1 MQGYPRCMVGELLY
15 AFRIMRL
22 PLLDAGGQA
31 IGKIND
37 IIIVAGRGSDA
48 PKVLGFVATSQRRR
62 IFVSATR
69 VETLDNSGVRLKSW
83 DINLTPFRTRTGEQL
98 LGKDVLDKRVGDEL
112 ISDVALIHKVGK
124 SSTWQVSKVRLSKRG
139 ILNTRSGTRVVDW
152 QEIAQVFAPKTPIDA
167 EAARLR
173 DMHASDVATIIRAL
187 PAEQRRQLADAMDD
201 ERLADVLE
209 ELPEDEQLRL
219 IEGLDIARLTS
230 VFDEMEYDDLAD
242 LLGQMGIDQRTKVL
256 DAMDDEDAETMRQLL
271 SYSSG
276 TAGALM
282 TPDIIVLGPD
292 ATVAEALALVRDPE
306 RLVSIAA
313 QVFVAHAPH
322 YPPTGTYIGV
332 VNFQRLLRER
342 PSMTL
347 RHCVENDP
355 TIDPTLPEREVAERL
370 ASYNML
376 AVGVCDTN
384 GRLLGAVTVDD
395 VLDNALPADWRR
407 KIVARSPESNQIPP
421 MLSINS
427 EHDLNGAHD
436 ETP

>member
-1 MQGYPRCMVGELLY
+1 MSGELLY

-37 IIIVAGRGSDA
+37 IIVVPGRGTEA

-62 IFVSATR
+62 IFISATR
-69 VETLDNSGVRLKSW
+69 ISTLDNAGAQLKSW

-98 LGKDVLDKRVGDEL
+98 LGKDILDKKHGDE
-112 ISDVALIHKVGK
+112 IVSDVALVHHTGK
-124 SSTWQVSKVRLSKRG
+124 TSSWQISKVRLSKRG
-139 ILNTRSGTRVVDW
+139 LLSGRAGHRLVDW
-152 QEIAQVFAPKTPIDA
+152 QEVSELFAPSTAIAA

-173 DMHASDVATIIRAL
+173 DMHPSDVATVIRAL
-187 PAEQRRQLADAMDD
+187 PPEQRRQLADAMDD

-219 IEGLDIARLTS
+219 IENLDMERLTS

-271 SYSSG
+271 SYPAG
-276 TAGALM
+276 TAGSLM

-292 ATVAEALALVRDPE
+292 ATVAEALAHIRDPE

-322 YPPTGTYIGV
+322 YPPTGTYLGV
-332 VNFQRLLRER
+332 VHFQRLLRER
-342 PSMTL
+342 PSL
-347 RHCVENDP
+347 SLKQCLDNEP
-355 TIDPTLPEREVAERL
+355 TIDPMLTDRDVAKRL

-376 AVGVCDTN
+376 AVGVCDSN

-395 VLDNALPADWRR
+395 VLDNALP
-407 KIVARSPESNQIPP
+407 
-421 MLSINS
+421 
-427 EHDLNGAHD
+427 
-436 ETP
+436 

>member
-1 MQGYPRCMVGELLY
+1 MFEGYPRIMSGELLY

-37 IIIVAGRGSDA
+37 IIVVPGRGTEA

-62 IFVSATR
+62 IFISATR
-69 VETLDNSGVRLKSW
+69 INTLDNAGAQLKSW

-98 LGKDVLDKRVGDEL
+98 LGKDILDKKHGDE
-112 ISDVALIHKVGK
+112 IVSDVALVHHTGK
-124 SSTWQVSKVRLSKRG
+124 TSSWQISKVRLSKRG
-139 ILNTRSGTRVVDW
+139 LLSGRAGHRLVDW
-152 QEIAQVFAPKTPIDA
+152 QEVSELFAPSTAIAA

-173 DMHASDVATIIRAL
+173 DMHPSDVATIIRAL
-187 PAEQRRQLADAMDD
+187 PTEQRRQLADAMDD

-219 IEGLDIARLTS
+219 IENLDMERLTS

-256 DAMDDEDAETMRQLL
+256 DAMDDQDAETMRQLL
-271 SYSSG
+271 SYPTG
-276 TAGALM
+276 TAGSLM

-292 ATVAEALALVRDPE
+292 ATVAEALPHIRDPE

-322 YPPTGTYIGV
+322 YPPTGTYLGV
-332 VNFQRLLRER
+332 VHFQRLLRER
-342 PSMTL
+342 PSL
-347 RHCVENDP
+347 SLKQCLDNEP
-355 TIDPTLPEREVAERL
+355 TIDPMLADRDVAKRL

-376 AVGVCDTN
+376 AVGVCDSN

-407 KIVARSPESNQIPP
+407 K
-421 MLSINS
+421 
-427 EHDLNGAHD
+427 
-436 ETP
+436 

>member
-1 MQGYPRCMVGELLY
+1 MSGELLY

-37 IIIVAGRGSDA
+37 IIVVPGRGTEA

-62 IFVSATR
+62 IFISATR
-69 VETLDNSGVRLKSW
+69 ISTLDNAGAQLKSW

-98 LGKDVLDKRVGDEL
+98 LGKDILDKKHGDE
-112 ISDVALIHKVGK
+112 IVSDVALVHHTGK
-124 SSTWQVSKVRLSKRG
+124 TSTWQISKVRLSKRG
-139 ILNTRSGTRVVDW
+139 LLSGRAGHRLVDW
-152 QEIAQVFAPKTPIDA
+152 QEVSDLFAPSTAIAA

-173 DMHASDVATIIRAL
+173 DMHPSDVATIIRAL
-187 PAEQRRQLADAMDD
+187 PTEQRRQLADAMDD

-219 IEGLDIARLTS
+219 IENLDMERLTS

-271 SYSSG
+271 SYPAG
-276 TAGALM
+276 TAGSLM
-282 TPDIIVLGPD
+282 TPDIIVLSPD
-292 ATVAEALALVRDPE
+292 ATVAEALAHIRDPE

-322 YPPTGTYIGV
+322 YPPTGTYVGV
-332 VNFQRLLRER
+332 VHFQRLLRER
-342 PSMTL
+342 PSL
-347 RHCVENDP
+347 SLKQCLDNEP
-355 TIDPTLPEREVAERL
+355 TIDPMLTDRDVAKRL

-376 AVGVCDTN
+376 AVGVCDSN

-395 VLDNALPADWRR
+395 VLDNALPTDWRG
-407 KIVARSPESNQIPP
+407 K
-421 MLSINS
+421 
-427 EHDLNGAHD
+427 
-436 ETP
+436 

>member
-1 MQGYPRCMVGELLY
+1 MSGELLY

-37 IIIVAGRGSDA
+37 IIVVPGRGTEA

-62 IFVSATR
+62 IFISATR
-69 VETLDNSGVRLKSW
+69 INTLDNAGAQLKSW

-98 LGKDVLDKRVGDEL
+98 LGKDILDKKHGDE
-112 ISDVALIHKVGK
+112 IVSDVALVHHTGK
-124 SSTWQVSKVRLSKRG
+124 TSSWQISKVRLSKRG
-139 ILNTRSGTRVVDW
+139 LLSGRAGHRLVDW
-152 QEIAQVFAPKTPIDA
+152 QEVSELFAPSTAIAA

-173 DMHASDVATIIRAL
+173 DMHPSDVATIIRAL
-187 PAEQRRQLADAMDD
+187 PTEQRRQLADAMDD

-219 IEGLDIARLTS
+219 IENLDMERLTS

-256 DAMDDEDAETMRQLL
+256 DAMDDQDAETMRQLL
-271 SYSSG
+271 SYPTG
-276 TAGALM
+276 TAGSLM

-292 ATVAEALALVRDPE
+292 ATVAEALAHIRDPE

-322 YPPTGTYIGV
+322 YPPTGTYLGV
-332 VNFQRLLRER
+332 VHFQRLLRER
-342 PSMTL
+342 PSL
-347 RHCVENDP
+347 SLKQCLDNEP
-355 TIDPTLPEREVAERL
+355 TIDPMLADLDVAKRL

-376 AVGVCDTN
+376 AVGVCDSN

-407 KIVARSPESNQIPP
+407 K
-421 MLSINS
+421 
-427 EHDLNGAHD
+427 
-436 ETP
+436 

>member
-1 MQGYPRCMVGELLY
+1 MSGELLY

-37 IIIVAGRGSDA
+37 IIVVPGRGTEA

-62 IFVSATR
+62 IFISATR
-69 VETLDNSGVRLKSW
+69 ISTLDNAGAQLKSW

-98 LGKDVLDKRVGDEL
+98 LGKDILDKKHGDE
-112 ISDVALIHKVGK
+112 IVSDVALVHHTGK
-124 SSTWQVSKVRLSKRG
+124 TSSWQISKVRLSKRG
-139 ILNTRSGTRVVDW
+139 LLSGRAGHRLVDW
-152 QEIAQVFAPKTPIDA
+152 QEVSELFAPSTAIAA

-173 DMHASDVATIIRAL
+173 DMHPSDVATIIRAL
-187 PAEQRRQLADAMDD
+187 PTEQRRQLADAMDD

-219 IEGLDIARLTS
+219 IENLDMERLTS

-271 SYSSG
+271 SYPAG
-276 TAGALM
+276 TAGSLM

-292 ATVAEALALVRDPE
+292 ATVADALAHIRAPE

-322 YPPTGTYIGV
+322 YPPTGTYLGV
-332 VNFQRLLRER
+332 VHFQRLLRER
-342 PSMTL
+342 PSL
-347 RHCVENDP
+347 SLKQCLDNEP
-355 TIDPTLPEREVAERL
+355 TIDPMLTDRDVAKRL

-376 AVGVCDTN
+376 AVGVCDSN

-407 KIVARSPESNQIPP
+407 K
-421 MLSINS
+421 
-427 EHDLNGAHD
+427 
-436 ETP
+436 

>member
-1 MQGYPRCMVGELLY
+1 MSGELLY

-37 IIIVAGRGSDA
+37 IIVVPGRGTEA

-62 IFVSATR
+62 IFISATR
-69 VETLDNSGVRLKSW
+69 ISTLDNAGAQLKSW

-98 LGKDVLDKRVGDEL
+98 LGKDILDKKHGDE
-112 ISDVALIHKVGK
+112 IVSDVALVHHTGK
-124 SSTWQVSKVRLSKRG
+124 TSSWQISKVRLSKRG
-139 ILNTRSGTRVVDW
+139 LLSGRAGHRLVDW
-152 QEIAQVFAPKTPIDA
+152 QEVSELFAPSTAIAA

-173 DMHASDVATIIRAL
+173 DMHPSDVATIIRAL
-187 PAEQRRQLADAMDD
+187 PTEQRRQLADAMDD

-219 IEGLDIARLTS
+219 IENLDMERLTS

-271 SYSSG
+271 SYPAG
-276 TAGALM
+276 TAGSLM

-292 ATVAEALALVRDPE
+292 ATVAEALAHIRDPE

-322 YPPTGTYIGV
+322 YPPTGTYLGV
-332 VNFQRLLRER
+332 VHFQRLLRER
-342 PSMTL
+342 PSL
-347 RHCVENDP
+347 SLKQCLDNEP
-355 TIDPTLPEREVAERL
+355 TIDPMLTDRDVAKRL

-376 AVGVCDTN
+376 AVGVCDSN

-395 VLDNALPADWRR
+395 VLDNALPSDWRR
-407 KIVARSPESNQIPP
+407 K
-421 MLSINS
+421 
-427 EHDLNGAHD
+427 
-436 ETP
+436 

>member
-1 MQGYPRCMVGELLY
+1 MFEGYPRIMSGELLY

-37 IIIVAGRGSDA
+37 IIVVPGRGTEA

-62 IFVSATR
+62 IFISATR
-69 VETLDNSGVRLKSW
+69 INTLDNAGAQLKSW

-98 LGKDVLDKRVGDEL
+98 LGKDILDKKHGDE
-112 ISDVALIHKVGK
+112 IVSDVALVHHTGK
-124 SSTWQVSKVRLSKRG
+124 TSSWQISKVRLSKRG
-139 ILNTRSGTRVVDW
+139 LLSGRAGHRLVDW
-152 QEIAQVFAPKTPIDA
+152 QEVSELFAPSTAIAA

-173 DMHASDVATIIRAL
+173 DMHPSDVATIIRAL
-187 PAEQRRQLADAMDD
+187 PTEQRRQLADAMDD

-209 ELPEDEQLRL
+209 ELSEDEQLRL
-219 IEGLDIARLTS
+219 IENLDMERLTS

-256 DAMDDEDAETMRQLL
+256 DAMDDQDAETMRQLL
-271 SYSSG
+271 SYPTG
-276 TAGALM
+276 TAGSLM

-292 ATVAEALALVRDPE
+292 ATVAEALAHIRDPE

-322 YPPTGTYIGV
+322 YPPTGTYLGV
-332 VNFQRLLRER
+332 VHFQRLLRER
-342 PSMTL
+342 PSL
-347 RHCVENDP
+347 SLKQCLDNEP
-355 TIDPTLPEREVAERL
+355 TIDPMLADRDVAKRL

-376 AVGVCDTN
+376 AVGVCDSN

-407 KIVARSPESNQIPP
+407 K
-421 MLSINS
+421 
-427 EHDLNGAHD
+427 
-436 ETP
+436 

>member
-1 MQGYPRCMVGELLY
+1 MSGELLY

-37 IIIVAGRGSDA
+37 IIVVPGRGTEA

-62 IFVSATR
+62 IFISATR
-69 VETLDNSGVRLKSW
+69 INTLDNAGAQLKSW

-98 LGKDVLDKRVGDEL
+98 LGKDILDKKHGDE
-112 ISDVALIHKVGK
+112 IVSDVALVHHTGK
-124 SSTWQVSKVRLSKRG
+124 TSSWQISKVRLSKRG
-139 ILNTRSGTRVVDW
+139 LLSGRAGHRLVDW
-152 QEIAQVFAPKTPIDA
+152 QEVSELFAPSTAIAA

-173 DMHASDVATIIRAL
+173 DMHPSDVATIIRAL
-187 PAEQRRQLADAMDD
+187 PTEQRRQLADAMDD

-219 IEGLDIARLTS
+219 IENLDMERLTS

-271 SYSSG
+271 SYPAG
-276 TAGALM
+276 TAGSLM

-292 ATVAEALALVRDPE
+292 ATVAEALAHIRDPE

-322 YPPTGTYIGV
+322 YPPTGTYLGV
-332 VNFQRLLRER
+332 VHFQRLLRER
-342 PSMTL
+342 PSL
-347 RHCVENDP
+347 SLKQCLDNEP
-355 TIDPTLPEREVAERL
+355 TIDPMLTDRDVAKRL

-376 AVGVCDTN
+376 AVGVCDSN

-407 KIVARSPESNQIPP
+407 K
-421 MLSINS
+421 
-427 EHDLNGAHD
+427 
-436 ETP
+436 

>member
-1 MQGYPRCMVGELLY
+1 MSGELLY

-37 IIIVAGRGSDA
+37 IIVVPGRGTEA

-62 IFVSATR
+62 IFISATR
-69 VETLDNSGVRLKSW
+69 INTLDNAGAQLKSW

-98 LGKDVLDKRVGDEL
+98 LGKDILDKKHGDE
-112 ISDVALIHKVGK
+112 IVSDIALVHHTGK
-124 SSTWQVSKVRLSKRG
+124 TSSWQISKVRLSKRG
-139 ILNTRSGTRVVDW
+139 LLSGRAGHRLVDW
-152 QEIAQVFAPKTPIDA
+152 QEVSELFAPSTAIAA

-173 DMHASDVATIIRAL
+173 DMHPSDVATIIRAL
-187 PAEQRRQLADAMDD
+187 PTEQRRQLADAMDD

-219 IEGLDIARLTS
+219 IENLDMERLTS

-256 DAMDDEDAETMRQLL
+256 DAMDHEDAETMRQLL
-271 SYSSG
+271 SYPAG
-276 TAGALM
+276 TAGSLM

-292 ATVAEALALVRDPE
+292 ATVAEALAHIRDPE

-322 YPPTGTYIGV
+322 YPPTGSYLGV
-332 VNFQRLLRER
+332 VHFQRLLRER
-342 PSMTL
+342 PSL
-347 RHCVENDP
+347 SLKQCLDNEP
-355 TIDPTLPEREVAERL
+355 TIDPMLTDRDVAKRL

-376 AVGVCDTN
+376 AVGVCDSN

-407 KIVARSPESNQIPP
+407 K
-421 MLSINS
+421 
-427 EHDLNGAHD
+427 
-436 ETP
+436 

>member
-1 MQGYPRCMVGELLY
+1 MSGELLY

-37 IIIVAGRGSDA
+37 IIVVPGRGTEA

-62 IFVSATR
+62 IFISATR
-69 VETLDNSGVRLKSW
+69 ISTLDNAGAQLKSW

-98 LGKDVLDKRVGDEL
+98 LGKDILDKKRGDE
-112 ISDVALIHKVGK
+112 IVSDVALVHHTGK
-124 SSTWQVSKVRLSKRG
+124 TSTWQISKVRLSKRG
-139 ILNTRSGTRVVDW
+139 LLSGRAGHRLVDW
-152 QEIAQVFAPKTPIDA
+152 QEVSDLFAPSTAIAA

-173 DMHASDVATIIRAL
+173 DMHPSDVATIIHAL
-187 PAEQRRQLADAMDD
+187 PTEQRRQLADAMDD

-219 IEGLDIARLTS
+219 IENLDMERLTS

-271 SYSSG
+271 SYPAG
-276 TAGALM
+276 TAGSLM

-292 ATVAEALALVRDPE
+292 ATVAEALAHIRDPE

-322 YPPTGTYIGV
+322 YPPTGTYLGV
-332 VNFQRLLRER
+332 VHFQRLLRER
-342 PSMTL
+342 PSL
-347 RHCVENDP
+347 SLKQCLDNEP
-355 TIDPTLPEREVAERL
+355 TIDPMLTDRDVAKRL

-376 AVGVCDTN
+376 AVGVCDSN

-407 KIVARSPESNQIPP
+407 K
-421 MLSINS
+421 
-427 EHDLNGAHD
+427 
-436 ETP
+436 

>member
-1 MQGYPRCMVGELLY
+1 MFEGYPRIMSGELLY

-22 PLLDAGGQA
+22 PLLDACGQA

-37 IIIVAGRGSDA
+37 IIVVPGRGTEA

-62 IFVSATR
+62 IFISATR
-69 VETLDNSGVRLKSW
+69 INTLDNAGAQLKSW

-98 LGKDVLDKRVGDEL
+98 LGKDILDKKHGDE
-112 ISDVALIHKVGK
+112 IVSDVALVHHTGK
-124 SSTWQVSKVRLSKRG
+124 TSSWQISKVRLSKRG
-139 ILNTRSGTRVVDW
+139 LLSGRAGHRLVDW
-152 QEIAQVFAPKTPIDA
+152 QEVSELFAPSTAIAA

-173 DMHASDVATIIRAL
+173 DMHPSDVATIIRAL
-187 PAEQRRQLADAMDD
+187 PTEQRRQLADAMDD

-219 IEGLDIARLTS
+219 IENLDMERLTS

-256 DAMDDEDAETMRQLL
+256 DAMDDQDAETMRQLL
-271 SYSSG
+271 SYPTG
-276 TAGALM
+276 TAGSLM

-292 ATVAEALALVRDPE
+292 ATVAEALAHIRDPE

-322 YPPTGTYIGV
+322 YPPTGTYLGV
-332 VNFQRLLRER
+332 VHFQRLLRER
-342 PSMTL
+342 PSL
-347 RHCVENDP
+347 SLKQCLDNEP
-355 TIDPTLPEREVAERL
+355 TIDPMLADRDVAKRL

-376 AVGVCDTN
+376 AVGVCDSN

-407 KIVARSPESNQIPP
+407 K
-421 MLSINS
+421 
-427 EHDLNGAHD
+427 
-436 ETP
+436 

>member
-1 MQGYPRCMVGELLY
+1 MSGELLY

-37 IIIVAGRGSDA
+37 IIIVPGRGTEA

-69 VETLDNSGVRLKSW
+69 ISTLDNAGAQLKSW

-98 LGKDVLDKRVGDEL
+98 LGKDILDKKHGDE
-112 ISDVALIHKVGK
+112 IVSDVALVHHTGK
-124 SSTWQVSKVRLSKRG
+124 TSSWQISKVRLSKRG
-139 ILNTRSGTRVVDW
+139 LLSGRAGHRLVDW
-152 QEIAQVFAPKTPIDA
+152 QEVSDLFAPSTAIAA

-173 DMHASDVATIIRAL
+173 DMHPSDVATIIRAL
-187 PAEQRRQLADAMDD
+187 PTEQRRQLADAMDD

-219 IEGLDIARLTS
+219 IENLDMERLTS

-271 SYSSG
+271 SYPAG
-276 TAGALM
+276 TAGSLM

-292 ATVAEALALVRDPE
+292 ATVAEALAHIRDPE

-322 YPPTGTYIGV
+322 YPPTGTYVGV
-332 VNFQRLLRER
+332 VHFQRLLRER
-342 PSMTL
+342 PSL
-347 RHCVENDP
+347 SLKQCLDSEP
-355 TIDPTLPEREVAERL
+355 TIDPMLTDRDVAKRL

-376 AVGVCDTN
+376 AVGVCDSN

-395 VLDNALPADWRR
+395 VLDNALPADWRG
-407 KIVARSPESNQIPP
+407 K
-421 MLSINS
+421 
-427 EHDLNGAHD
+427 
-436 ETP
+436 

>member
-1 MQGYPRCMVGELLY
+1 MSGELLY

-37 IIIVAGRGSDA
+37 IIVVPGRGTEA

-62 IFVSATR
+62 IFISATR
-69 VETLDNSGVRLKSW
+69 ISTLDNAGAQLKSW

-98 LGKDVLDKRVGDEL
+98 LGKDILDKKHGDE
-112 ISDVALIHKVGK
+112 IVSDVALVHHTGK
-124 SSTWQVSKVRLSKRG
+124 TSSWQISKVRLSKRG
-139 ILNTRSGTRVVDW
+139 LLSGRAGHRLVDW
-152 QEIAQVFAPKTPIDA
+152 QEVSELFAPSTAIAA

-173 DMHASDVATIIRAL
+173 DMHPSDVATIIRNL
-187 PAEQRRQLADAMDD
+187 PTEQRRQLADAMDD

-219 IEGLDIARLTS
+219 IENLDMERLTS

-271 SYSSG
+271 SYPAG
-276 TAGALM
+276 TAGSLM

-292 ATVAEALALVRDPE
+292 ATVAEALAHIRDPE

-322 YPPTGTYIGV
+322 YPPTGTYLGV
-332 VNFQRLLRER
+332 VHFQRLLRER
-342 PSMTL
+342 PSL
-347 RHCVENDP
+347 SLKQCLDNEP
-355 TIDPTLPEREVAERL
+355 TIDPMLTDRDVAKRL

-376 AVGVCDTN
+376 AVGVCDSN

-395 VLDNALPADWRR
+395 VLDNALPTDWRR
-407 KIVARSPESNQIPP
+407 K
-421 MLSINS
+421 
-427 EHDLNGAHD
+427 
-436 ETP
+436 

>member
-1 MQGYPRCMVGELLY
+1 MPRSQGYPRYMSGELLY

-37 IIIVAGRGSDA
+37 IIVVPSRSTEP
-48 PKVLGFVATSQRRR
+48 PKVLGFVATSQRRK
-62 IFVSATR
+62 IFISATR
-69 VETLDNSGVRLKSW
+69 ISTLDNSGAQLKSW
-83 DINLTPFRTRTGEQL
+83 DINLTPFRTRAGEQL
-98 LGKDVLDKRVGDEL
+98 LGKDILDKKHGDE
-112 ISDVALIHKVGK
+112 IVSDVALVHNTGK
-124 SSTWQVSKVRLSKRG
+124 TSSWQISKIRLSKRG
-139 ILNTRSGTRVVDW
+139 LLSTRSGHRLVDW
-152 QEIAQVFAPKTPIDA
+152 QEVSELFAPATAIAA

-187 PAEQRRQLADAMDD
+187 PTEQRRQLASAMDD
-201 ERLADVLE
+201 ERLADLLE

-219 IEGLDIARLTS
+219 IEGLDLERLNS

-242 LLGQMGIDQRTKVL
+242 LLGQMGIDQRAKVL
-256 DAMDDEDAETMRQLL
+256 AAMDEEDAETMRQLL
-271 SYSSG
+271 SYPTG
-276 TAGALM
+276 TAGSLM

-292 ATVAEALALVRDPE
+292 ATVADALAQIRDPE

-322 YPPTGTYIGV
+322 YPPTGTYMGV
-332 VNFQRLLRER
+332 VHFQRLLRER
-342 PSMTL
+342 PSML
-347 RHCVENDP
+347 LKQCLENEP
-355 TIDPTLPEREVAERL
+355 TIDPMLTDRDVAERL

-376 AVGVCDTN
+376 AVGVCDAS

-407 KIVARSPESNQIPP
+407 KVVPQHPGGHNSQSSARTIDGQ
-421 MLSINS
+421 
-427 EHDLNGAHD
+427 AK
-436 ETP
+436 

>member
-1 MQGYPRCMVGELLY
+1 MSGELLY

-37 IIIVAGRGSDA
+37 IIVVPGRGTEA

-62 IFVSATR
+62 IFISATR
-69 VETLDNSGVRLKSW
+69 ISTLDNAGAQLKSW

-98 LGKDVLDKRVGDEL
+98 LGKDILDKKHGDE
-112 ISDVALIHKVGK
+112 IVSDVALVHHTGK
-124 SSTWQVSKVRLSKRG
+124 TSSWQISKVRLSKRG
-139 ILNTRSGTRVVDW
+139 LLSGRAGHRLVDW
-152 QEIAQVFAPKTPIDA
+152 QEVSELFAPSTAIAA

-173 DMHASDVATIIRAL
+173 DMHPSDVATIIRAL
-187 PAEQRRQLADAMDD
+187 PTEQRRQLADAMDD

-219 IEGLDIARLTS
+219 IENLDMERLTS

-271 SYSSG
+271 SYPAG
-276 TAGALM
+276 TAGSLM

-292 ATVAEALALVRDPE
+292 ATVAEALAHIRDPE

-322 YPPTGTYIGV
+322 YPPTGTYLGV
-332 VNFQRLLRER
+332 VHFQRLLRER
-342 PSMTL
+342 PSL
-347 RHCVENDP
+347 SLKQCLDNEP
-355 TIDPTLPEREVAERL
+355 TIDPMLTDRDVAKRL

-376 AVGVCDTN
+376 AVAVCDSN

-407 KIVARSPESNQIPP
+407 K
-421 MLSINS
+421 
-427 EHDLNGAHD
+427 
-436 ETP
+436 

>member
-1 MQGYPRCMVGELLY
+1 M
-15 AFRIMRL
+15 
-22 PLLDAGGQA
+22 
-31 IGKIND
+31 
-37 IIIVAGRGSDA
+37 
-48 PKVLGFVATSQRRR
+48 
-62 IFVSATR
+62 
-69 VETLDNSGVRLKSW
+69 
-83 DINLTPFRTRTGEQL
+83 
-98 LGKDVLDKRVGDEL
+98 
-112 ISDVALIHKVGK
+112 
-124 SSTWQVSKVRLSKRG
+124 
-139 ILNTRSGTRVVDW
+139 
-152 QEIAQVFAPKTPIDA
+152 FAPKTAIDA

-187 PAEQRRQLADAMDD
+187 PPEQRRQLADAMDD

-219 IEGLDIARLTS
+219 IEGLDMERLNS

-242 LLGQMGIDQRTKVL
+242 LLGQMGADQRTKVL

-271 SYSSG
+271 SYPTGS
-276 TAGALM
+276 AGAMM

-292 ATVAEALALVRDPE
+292 STVADALALIRDPE

-313 QVFVAHAPH
+313 QVFIANAPH

-347 RHCVENDP
+347 RHCVENEP
-355 TIDPTLPEREVAERL
+355 TIDPLLAEREVAERL

-376 AVGVCDTN
+376 TVGVCDAN

-407 KIVARSPESNQIPP
+407 KILPRDQTNHQI
-421 MLSINS
+421 SENINDGLLH
-427 EHDLNGAHD
+427 ELNGGRN

>member
-1 MQGYPRCMVGELLY
+1 MSGELLY

-37 IIIVAGRGSDA
+37 IIVVPGRGTEA

-62 IFVSATR
+62 IFISATR
-69 VETLDNSGVRLKSW
+69 ISTLDNAGAQLKSW

-98 LGKDVLDKRVGDEL
+98 LGKDILDKKHGDE
-112 ISDVALIHKVGK
+112 IVSDVALVHQTGK
-124 SSTWQVSKVRLSKRG
+124 TSSWQISKVRLSKRG
-139 ILNTRSGTRVVDW
+139 LLSGRAGHRLVDW
-152 QEIAQVFAPKTPIDA
+152 QEVSELFAPSTAIAA

-173 DMHASDVATIIRAL
+173 DMHPSDVATVIRAL
-187 PAEQRRQLADAMDD
+187 PTEQRRQLADAMDD

-219 IEGLDIARLTS
+219 IENLDMERLTS

-271 SYSSG
+271 SYPAG
-276 TAGALM
+276 TAGSLM

-292 ATVAEALALVRDPE
+292 ATVAEALAHIRDPE

-322 YPPTGTYIGV
+322 YPPTGTYLGV
-332 VNFQRLLRER
+332 VHFQRLLRER
-342 PSMTL
+342 PSL
-347 RHCVENDP
+347 SLKQCLDNEP
-355 TIDPTLPEREVAERL
+355 TIDPMLTDRDVAKRL

-376 AVGVCDTN
+376 AVGVCDSN

-407 KIVARSPESNQIPP
+407 K
-421 MLSINS
+421 
-427 EHDLNGAHD
+427 
-436 ETP
+436 

>member
-1 MQGYPRCMVGELLY
+1 MSGELLY

-37 IIIVAGRGSDA
+37 IIVVPSRGTEA

-62 IFVSATR
+62 IFISATR
-69 VETLDNSGVRLKSW
+69 ISTLDNAGAQLKSW

-98 LGKDVLDKRVGDEL
+98 LGKDILDKKHGDE
-112 ISDVALIHKVGK
+112 IVSDVALVHHTGK
-124 SSTWQVSKVRLSKRG
+124 TSSWQISKVRLSKRG
-139 ILNTRSGTRVVDW
+139 LLSGRAGHRLVDW
-152 QEIAQVFAPKTPIDA
+152 QEVSELFAPSTAIAA

-173 DMHASDVATIIRAL
+173 DMHPSDVATIIRAL
-187 PAEQRRQLADAMDD
+187 PTEQRRQLADAMDD

-219 IEGLDIARLTS
+219 IENLDMERLTS

-271 SYSSG
+271 SYPAG
-276 TAGALM
+276 TAGSLM

-292 ATVAEALALVRDPE
+292 ATVAEALAHIRDPE

-322 YPPTGTYIGV
+322 YPPTGTYLGV
-332 VNFQRLLRER
+332 VHFQRLLRER
-342 PSMTL
+342 PSL
-347 RHCVENDP
+347 SLKQCLDNEP
-355 TIDPTLPEREVAERL
+355 TIDPMLTDRDVAKRL

-376 AVGVCDTN
+376 AVGVCDSN

-395 VLDNALPADWRR
+395 VLDNALPTDWRR
-407 KIVARSPESNQIPP
+407 K
-421 MLSINS
+421 
-427 EHDLNGAHD
+427 
-436 ETP
+436 

>member
-1 MQGYPRCMVGELLY
+1 MSGELLY

-37 IIIVAGRGSDA
+37 IIVVPGRGTEA

-62 IFVSATR
+62 IFISATR
-69 VETLDNSGVRLKSW
+69 ISTLDNAGAQLKSW

-98 LGKDVLDKRVGDEL
+98 LGKDILDNKHGDE
-112 ISDVALIHKVGK
+112 IVSDVALVHHTGK
-124 SSTWQVSKVRLSKRG
+124 TSSWQISKVRLSKRG
-139 ILNTRSGTRVVDW
+139 LLSGRAGHRLVDW
-152 QEIAQVFAPKTPIDA
+152 QEVSELFAPSTAIAA

-173 DMHASDVATIIRAL
+173 DMHPSDVATIIRAL
-187 PAEQRRQLADAMDD
+187 PTEQRRQLADAMDD

-219 IEGLDIARLTS
+219 IENLDMERLTS

-271 SYSSG
+271 SYPAG
-276 TAGALM
+276 TAGSLM

-292 ATVAEALALVRDPE
+292 ATVAEALAHIRDPE

-322 YPPTGTYIGV
+322 YPPTGTYLGV
-332 VNFQRLLRER
+332 VHFQRLLRER
-342 PSMTL
+342 PSL
-347 RHCVENDP
+347 SLKQCLDNEP
-355 TIDPTLPEREVAERL
+355 TIDPMLTDRDVAKRL

-376 AVGVCDTN
+376 AVGVCDSN

-407 KIVARSPESNQIPP
+407 K
-421 MLSINS
+421 
-427 EHDLNGAHD
+427 
-436 ETP
+436 

>member
-1 MQGYPRCMVGELLY
+1 MVGELLY

-37 IIIVAGRGSDA
+37 IIVVAGRGSEA

-69 VETLDNSGVRLKSW
+69 ISTLDNSGAQLKSW
-83 DINLTPFRTRTGEQL
+83 DINLTPFRTRAGEQL
-98 LGKDVLDKRVGDEL
+98 LGKDVLDKKHGDE
-112 ISDVALIHKVGK
+112 IVSDVALVHHTGK
-124 SSTWQVSKVRLSKRG
+124 TSSWQIAKVRLSKRS
-139 ILNTRSGTRVVDW
+139 LLSTRSGHRLVDW
-152 QEIAQVFAPKTPIDA
+152 QEVGELFAPSTAIAA

-187 PAEQRRQLADAMDD
+187 PPEQRRQLADAMDD

-219 IEGLDIARLTS
+219 IEGLDLERLNS

-242 LLGQMGIDQRTKVL
+242 LLGQMGIDQRAKVL
-256 DAMDDEDAETMRQLL
+256 AAMDEEDAETMRQLL
-271 SYSSG
+271 SYPTG
-276 TAGALM
+276 TAGSLM

-292 ATVAEALALVRDPE
+292 ATVADALAQIRDPE

-322 YPPTGTYIGV
+322 YPPTGTYMGV
-332 VNFQRLLRER
+332 VHFQRLLRER
-342 PSMTL
+342 PSML
-347 RHCVENDP
+347 LKQCLENEP
-355 TIDPTLPEREVAERL
+355 TIDPMLTDRDVAERL

-376 AVGVCDTN
+376 AVGVCDAS

-407 KIVARSPESNQIPP
+407 KVVPQHPSGHDSQSSARMIDGQ
-421 MLSINS
+421 
-427 EHDLNGAHD
+427 AK
-436 ETP
+436 

>member
-1 MQGYPRCMVGELLY
+1 MSGELLY

-37 IIIVAGRGSDA
+37 IIVVPGRGTEA

-62 IFVSATR
+62 IFISATR
-69 VETLDNSGVRLKSW
+69 ISTLDNAGAQLKSW

-98 LGKDVLDKRVGDEL
+98 LGKGILDKKHGDE
-112 ISDVALIHKVGK
+112 IVSDVALVHHTGK
-124 SSTWQVSKVRLSKRG
+124 TSSWQISKVRLSKRG
-139 ILNTRSGTRVVDW
+139 LLSGRAGHRLVDW
-152 QEIAQVFAPKTPIDA
+152 QEVSELFAPSTAIAA

-173 DMHASDVATIIRAL
+173 DMHPSDVATIIRAL
-187 PAEQRRQLADAMDD
+187 PTEQRRQLADAMDD

-219 IEGLDIARLTS
+219 IENLDMERLTS

-271 SYSSG
+271 SYPAG
-276 TAGALM
+276 TAGSLM

-292 ATVAEALALVRDPE
+292 ATVAEALAHIRDPE

-322 YPPTGTYIGV
+322 YPPTGTYLGV
-332 VNFQRLLRER
+332 VHFQRLLRER
-342 PSMTL
+342 PSL
-347 RHCVENDP
+347 SLKQCLDNEP
-355 TIDPTLPEREVAERL
+355 TIDPMLTDRDVAKRL

-376 AVGVCDTN
+376 AVGVCDSN

-395 VLDNALPADWRR
+395 VLDNALPTDWRR
-407 KIVARSPESNQIPP
+407 K
-421 MLSINS
+421 
-427 EHDLNGAHD
+427 
-436 ETP
+436 

>member
-1 MQGYPRCMVGELLY
+1 MSGELLY

-37 IIIVAGRGSDA
+37 IIIVPGRGTEA

-69 VETLDNSGVRLKSW
+69 ISTLDNAGAQLKSW

-98 LGKDVLDKRVGDEL
+98 LGKDILDKKHGDE
-112 ISDVALIHKVGK
+112 IVSDVALVHHTGK
-124 SSTWQVSKVRLSKRG
+124 TSSWQISKVRLSKRG
-139 ILNTRSGTRVVDW
+139 LLSGRAGHRLVDW
-152 QEIAQVFAPKTPIDA
+152 QEVSDLFAPSTAIAA

-173 DMHASDVATIIRAL
+173 DMHPSDVATIIRAL
-187 PAEQRRQLADAMDD
+187 PTEQRRQLADAMDD

-219 IEGLDIARLTS
+219 IENLDMERLTS

-271 SYSSG
+271 SYPAG
-276 TAGALM
+276 TAGSLM
-282 TPDIIVLGPD
+282 TPDIIVLSPD
-292 ATVAEALALVRDPE
+292 ATVAEALAHIRDPE

-322 YPPTGTYIGV
+322 YPPTGTYVGV
-332 VNFQRLLRER
+332 VHFQRLLRER
-342 PSMTL
+342 PSL
-347 RHCVENDP
+347 SLKQCLDSEP
-355 TIDPTLPEREVAERL
+355 TIDPMLTDRDVAKRL

-376 AVGVCDTN
+376 AVGVCDSN

-395 VLDNALPADWRR
+395 VLDNALPADWRG
-407 KIVARSPESNQIPP
+407 K
-421 MLSINS
+421 
-427 EHDLNGAHD
+427 
-436 ETP
+436 

>member
-1 MQGYPRCMVGELLY
+1 MSGELLY

-37 IIIVAGRGSDA
+37 IIVVPGRGTEA

-62 IFVSATR
+62 IFISATR
-69 VETLDNSGVRLKSW
+69 ISTLDNAGAQLKSW

-98 LGKDVLDKRVGDEL
+98 LGKDILDKKHGDE
-112 ISDVALIHKVGK
+112 IVSDVALVHHTGK
-124 SSTWQVSKVRLSKRG
+124 TSTWQISKVRLSKRG
-139 ILNTRSGTRVVDW
+139 LLSGRAGHRLVDW
-152 QEIAQVFAPKTPIDA
+152 QEVSDLFAPSTAIAA

-173 DMHASDVATIIRAL
+173 DMHPSDVATIIRAL
-187 PAEQRRQLADAMDD
+187 PTEQRRQLADAMDD

-219 IEGLDIARLTS
+219 IENLDMERLTS

-271 SYSSG
+271 SYPAG
-276 TAGALM
+276 TAGSLM
-282 TPDIIVLGPD
+282 TPDIIVLSPD
-292 ATVAEALALVRDPE
+292 ATVAEALAHIRDPE

-322 YPPTGTYIGV
+322 YPPTGTYVGV
-332 VNFQRLLRER
+332 VHFQRLLRER
-342 PSMTL
+342 PSLTL
-347 RHCVENDP
+347 KQCLDNEP
-355 TIDPTLPEREVAERL
+355 TIDPMLTDRDVAKRL

-376 AVGVCDTN
+376 AVGVCDSN

-395 VLDNALPADWRR
+395 VLDNALPTDWRG
-407 KIVARSPESNQIPP
+407 K
-421 MLSINS
+421 
-427 EHDLNGAHD
+427 
-436 ETP
+436 

>member
-1 MQGYPRCMVGELLY
+1 
-15 AFRIMRL
+15 
-22 PLLDAGGQA
+22 LDAGGQA

-37 IIIVAGRGSDA
+37 IIVVPGRGTEA

-62 IFVSATR
+62 IFISATR
-69 VETLDNSGVRLKSW
+69 ISTLDNAGAQLKSW

-98 LGKDVLDKRVGDEL
+98 LGKDILDKKRGDE
-112 ISDVALIHKVGK
+112 IVSDVALVHHTGK
-124 SSTWQVSKVRLSKRG
+124 TSSWQISKVRLSKRG
-139 ILNTRSGTRVVDW
+139 LLSGRAGHRLVDW
-152 QEIAQVFAPKTPIDA
+152 QEVNDLFAPSTAIAA

-173 DMHASDVATIIRAL
+173 DMHPSDVATIIHAL
-187 PAEQRRQLADAMDD
+187 PTEQRRQLADAMDD

-219 IEGLDIARLTS
+219 IENLDMERLTS

-271 SYSSG
+271 SYPAG
-276 TAGALM
+276 TAGSLM

-292 ATVAEALALVRDPE
+292 ATVAEALAHIRDPE

-322 YPPTGTYIGV
+322 YPPTGTYLGV
-332 VNFQRLLRER
+332 VHFQRLLRER
-342 PSMTL
+342 PSL
-347 RHCVENDP
+347 SLKQCLDNEP
-355 TIDPTLPEREVAERL
+355 TIDPMLTDRDVAKRL

-376 AVGVCDTN
+376 AVGVCDSN

-407 KIVARSPESNQIPP
+407 K
-421 MLSINS
+421 
-427 EHDLNGAHD
+427 
-436 ETP
+436 

>member
-1 MQGYPRCMVGELLY
+1 MSGELLY

-37 IIIVAGRGSDA
+37 IIVVPGRGTEA

-62 IFVSATR
+62 IFISATR
-69 VETLDNSGVRLKSW
+69 ISTLDNAGAQLKSW

-98 LGKDVLDKRVGDEL
+98 LGKDILDKKYGDE
-112 ISDVALIHKVGK
+112 IVSDVALVHHTGK
-124 SSTWQVSKVRLSKRG
+124 TSSWQISKVRLSKRG
-139 ILNTRSGTRVVDW
+139 LLSGRAGHRLVEW
-152 QEIAQVFAPKTPIDA
+152 QEVSDLFAPSTAIAA

-173 DMHASDVATIIRAL
+173 DMHPSDVATIIRAL
-187 PAEQRRQLADAMDD
+187 PTEQRRQLADAMDD

-219 IEGLDIARLTS
+219 IENLDMERLTS

-271 SYSSG
+271 SYPAG
-276 TAGALM
+276 TAGSLM

-292 ATVAEALALVRDPE
+292 ATVAEALAHIRDPE

-322 YPPTGTYIGV
+322 YPPTGTYVGV
-332 VNFQRLLRER
+332 VHFQRLLRER
-342 PSMTL
+342 PSL
-347 RHCVENDP
+347 SLKQCLDNEP
-355 TIDPTLPEREVAERL
+355 TIDPMLTDRDVAKRL

-376 AVGVCDTN
+376 AVGVCDSN

-395 VLDNALPADWRR
+395 VLDNALPTDWRG
-407 KIVARSPESNQIPP
+407 K
-421 MLSINS
+421 
-427 EHDLNGAHD
+427 
-436 ETP
+436 

>member
-1 MQGYPRCMVGELLY
+1 MSGELLY

-37 IIIVAGRGSDA
+37 IIVVPGRGTEA

-62 IFVSATR
+62 IFISATR
-69 VETLDNSGVRLKSW
+69 INTLDNAGAQLKSW

-98 LGKDVLDKRVGDEL
+98 LGKDILDKKHGDE
-112 ISDVALIHKVGK
+112 IVSDVALVHHTGK
-124 SSTWQVSKVRLSKRG
+124 TSSWQISKVRLSKRG
-139 ILNTRSGTRVVDW
+139 LLSGRAGHRLVDW
-152 QEIAQVFAPKTPIDA
+152 QEVSELFAPSTAIAA

-173 DMHASDVATIIRAL
+173 DMHPSDVATIIRAL
-187 PAEQRRQLADAMDD
+187 PTEQRRQLADAMDD
-201 ERLADVLE
+201 EPLADVLE

-219 IEGLDIARLTS
+219 IENLDMERLTS

-271 SYSSG
+271 SYPAG
-276 TAGALM
+276 TAGSLM

-292 ATVAEALALVRDPE
+292 ATVAEALAHIRDPE

-322 YPPTGTYIGV
+322 YPPTGTYLGV
-332 VNFQRLLRER
+332 VHFQRLLRER
-342 PSMTL
+342 PSL
-347 RHCVENDP
+347 SLKQCLDNEP
-355 TIDPTLPEREVAERL
+355 TIDPMLADRDVAKRL

-376 AVGVCDTN
+376 AVGVCDSN

-407 KIVARSPESNQIPP
+407 K
-421 MLSINS
+421 
-427 EHDLNGAHD
+427 
-436 ETP
+436 

>member
-1 MQGYPRCMVGELLY
+1 MSGELLY

-37 IIIVAGRGSDA
+37 IIVVPGRGTEA

-62 IFVSATR
+62 IFISTTR
-69 VETLDNSGVRLKSW
+69 ISTLDNAGAQLKSW

-98 LGKDVLDKRVGDEL
+98 LGKDILDKKHGDE
-112 ISDVALIHKVGK
+112 IVSDVALVHHTGK
-124 SSTWQVSKVRLSKRG
+124 TSSWQISKVRLSKRG
-139 ILNTRSGTRVVDW
+139 LLSGRAGHRLVDW
-152 QEIAQVFAPKTPIDA
+152 QEVSELFAPSTAIAA

-173 DMHASDVATIIRAL
+173 DMHPSDVATVIRAL
-187 PAEQRRQLADAMDD
+187 PTEQRRQLADAMDD

-219 IEGLDIARLTS
+219 IENLDMERLTS

-271 SYSSG
+271 SYPAG
-276 TAGALM
+276 TAGSLM

-292 ATVAEALALVRDPE
+292 ATVAEALAHIRDPE

-322 YPPTGTYIGV
+322 YPPTGTYLGV
-332 VNFQRLLRER
+332 VHFQRLLRER
-342 PSMTL
+342 PSL
-347 RHCVENDP
+347 SLKQCLDNEP
-355 TIDPTLPEREVAERL
+355 TIDPMLTDRDVAKRL

-376 AVGVCDTN
+376 AVGVCDSN

-407 KIVARSPESNQIPP
+407 K
-421 MLSINS
+421 
-427 EHDLNGAHD
+427 
-436 ETP
+436 

>member
-1 MQGYPRCMVGELLY
+1 MSGELLY

-37 IIIVAGRGSDA
+37 IIIVPGRGTEA

-62 IFVSATR
+62 IFISATR
-69 VETLDNSGVRLKSW
+69 ISTLDNAGAQLKSW

-98 LGKDVLDKRVGDEL
+98 LGKDILDKKHGDE
-112 ISDVALIHKVGK
+112 IVSDVALVHHTGK
-124 SSTWQVSKVRLSKRG
+124 TSTWQISKVRLSKRG
-139 ILNTRSGTRVVDW
+139 LLSGRAGHRLVDW
-152 QEIAQVFAPKTPIDA
+152 QEVSDLFAPSTAIAA

-173 DMHASDVATIIRAL
+173 DMHPSDVATIIRAL
-187 PAEQRRQLADAMDD
+187 PTEQRRQLADAMDD

-219 IEGLDIARLTS
+219 IENLDMERLTS

-271 SYSSG
+271 SYPTG
-276 TAGALM
+276 TAGSLM
-282 TPDIIVLGPD
+282 TPDIIVLSPD
-292 ATVAEALALVRDPE
+292 ATVAEALAHIRDPE

-322 YPPTGTYIGV
+322 YPPTGTYVGV
-332 VNFQRLLRER
+332 VHFQRLLRER
-342 PSMTL
+342 PSL
-347 RHCVENDP
+347 SLKQCLDNEP
-355 TIDPTLPEREVAERL
+355 TIDPMLTDRDVAKRL

-376 AVGVCDTN
+376 AVGVCDSN

-395 VLDNALPADWRR
+395 VLDNALPTDWRG
-407 KIVARSPESNQIPP
+407 K
-421 MLSINS
+421 
-427 EHDLNGAHD
+427 
-436 ETP
+436 

>member
-1 MQGYPRCMVGELLY
+1 MSGELLY

-37 IIIVAGRGSDA
+37 IIVVPGRGTEA

-62 IFVSATR
+62 IFISATR
-69 VETLDNSGVRLKSW
+69 INTLDNAGAQLKSW

-98 LGKDVLDKRVGDEL
+98 LGKDILDKKHGDE
-112 ISDVALIHKVGK
+112 IVSDVALVHHTGK
-124 SSTWQVSKVRLSKRG
+124 TSSWQISKVRLSKRG
-139 ILNTRSGTRVVDW
+139 LLSGRAGHRLVDW
-152 QEIAQVFAPKTPIDA
+152 QEVSELFAPSTAIAA

-173 DMHASDVATIIRAL
+173 DMHPSDVATIIRAL
-187 PAEQRRQLADAMDD
+187 PTEQRRQLADAMDD

-219 IEGLDIARLTS
+219 IENLDMERLTS

-256 DAMDDEDAETMRQLL
+256 DAMDDQDAETMRQLL
-271 SYSSG
+271 SYPTG
-276 TAGALM
+276 TAGSLM

-292 ATVAEALALVRDPE
+292 ATVAEALAHIRDPE

-322 YPPTGTYIGV
+322 YPPTGTYLGV
-332 VNFQRLLRER
+332 VHFQRLLRER
-342 PSMTL
+342 PSL
-347 RHCVENDP
+347 SLKQCLDNEP
-355 TIDPTLPEREVAERL
+355 TIDPMLADRDVAKRL

-376 AVGVCDTN
+376 AVGVCDSN

-407 KIVARSPESNQIPP
+407 K
-421 MLSINS
+421 
-427 EHDLNGAHD
+427 
-436 ETP
+436 

>member
-1 MQGYPRCMVGELLY
+1 
-15 AFRIMRL
+15 MRL

-37 IIIVAGRGSDA
+37 IIVVPGRGTEA

-62 IFVSATR
+62 IFISATR
-69 VETLDNSGVRLKSW
+69 ISTLDNAGAQLKSW

-98 LGKDVLDKRVGDEL
+98 LGKDILDKKHGDE
-112 ISDVALIHKVGK
+112 IVSDVALVHHTGK
-124 SSTWQVSKVRLSKRG
+124 TSSWQISKVRLSKRG
-139 ILNTRSGTRVVDW
+139 LLSGRAGHRLVDW
-152 QEIAQVFAPKTPIDA
+152 QEVSDLFAPSTAIAA

-173 DMHASDVATIIRAL
+173 DMHPSDVATIIRAL
-187 PAEQRRQLADAMDD
+187 PTEQRRQLADAMDD

-219 IEGLDIARLTS
+219 IENLDMERLTS

-271 SYSSG
+271 SYPAG
-276 TAGALM
+276 TAGSLM

-292 ATVAEALALVRDPE
+292 ATVAEALAHIRDPE

-322 YPPTGTYIGV
+322 YPPTGTYLGV
-332 VNFQRLLRER
+332 VHFQRLLRER
-342 PSMTL
+342 PSL
-347 RHCVENDP
+347 SLKQCLDNEP
-355 TIDPTLPEREVAERL
+355 TIDPMLTDRDVAKRL

-376 AVGVCDTN
+376 AVGVCDSN

-407 KIVARSPESNQIPP
+407 K
-421 MLSINS
+421 
-427 EHDLNGAHD
+427 
-436 ETP
+436 

>member
-1 MQGYPRCMVGELLY
+1 MVGELLY

-37 IIIVAGRGSDA
+37 IIVVAGRSAEA

-83 DINLTPFRTRTGEQL
+83 DINLTPFRTRAGEQL
-98 LGKDVLDKRVGDEL
+98 LGKDVLDKRVGDEV
-112 ISDVALIHKVGK
+112 ISDVALVHNAGR

-139 ILNTRSGTRVVDW
+139 LLNTRSGNRIVDW
-152 QEIAQVFAPKTPIDA
+152 QEVASMFAPKTAIAA

-219 IEGLDIARLTS
+219 IEGLDMERLNS

-271 SYSSG
+271 SYASG

-292 ATVAEALALVRDPE
+292 ATVAEALALIRDPE

-313 QVFVAHAPH
+313 QVFIAHAPH

-347 RHCVENDP
+347 RHCVENEP
-355 TIDPTLPEREVAERL
+355 TIDPHLPEREVAERL

-376 AVGVCDTN
+376 AVGVCDAN

-407 KIVARSPESNQIPP
+407 KVVARTTENNQF
-421 MLSINS
+421 SANQS
-427 EHDLNGAHD
+427 ANTNHDFNGVNNEAS
-436 ETP
+436 

>member
-1 MQGYPRCMVGELLY
+1 MPRSQGYPRYMSGELLY

-37 IIIVAGRGSDA
+37 IIVVPSRSTEP
-48 PKVLGFVATSQRRR
+48 PKVLGFVATSQRRK
-62 IFVSATR
+62 IFISATR
-69 VETLDNSGVRLKSW
+69 ISTLDNSGAQLKSW
-83 DINLTPFRTRTGEQL
+83 DINLTPFRTRAGEQL
-98 LGKDVLDKRVGDEL
+98 LGKDILDKKHGDE
-112 ISDVALIHKVGK
+112 IVSDVALVHNTGK
-124 SSTWQVSKVRLSKRG
+124 TSSWQISKIRLSKRG
-139 ILNTRSGTRVVDW
+139 LLSTRSGHRLVDW
-152 QEIAQVFAPKTPIDA
+152 QEVSELFAPATAIAA

-187 PAEQRRQLADAMDD
+187 PTEQRRQLASAMDD
-201 ERLADVLE
+201 ERLADLLE

-219 IEGLDIARLTS
+219 IEGLDLERLNS

-242 LLGQMGIDQRTKVL
+242 LLGQMGIDQRAKVL
-256 DAMDDEDAETMRQLL
+256 AAMDEEDAETMRQLL
-271 SYSSG
+271 SYPTG
-276 TAGALM
+276 TAGSLM

-292 ATVAEALALVRDPE
+292 ATVADALAQIRDPE

-322 YPPTGTYIGV
+322 YPPTGTYMGV
-332 VNFQRLLRER
+332 VHFQRLLRER
-342 PSMTL
+342 PSMWL
-347 RHCVENDP
+347 KQCLENEP
-355 TIDPTLPEREVAERL
+355 TIDPMLTDRDVAERL

-376 AVGVCDTN
+376 AVGVCDAS

-407 KIVARSPESNQIPP
+407 KVVPQHPSGHDSQSSARMIDGQ
-421 MLSINS
+421 
-427 EHDLNGAHD
+427 AK
-436 ETP
+436 

>member
-1 MQGYPRCMVGELLY
+1 MSGELLY

-37 IIIVAGRGSDA
+37 IIIVPGRGTEA

-69 VETLDNSGVRLKSW
+69 ISTLDNAGAQLKSW

-98 LGKDVLDKRVGDEL
+98 LGKDILDKKHGDE
-112 ISDVALIHKVGK
+112 IVSDVALVHHTGK
-124 SSTWQVSKVRLSKRG
+124 ISSWQISKVRLSKRG
-139 ILNTRSGTRVVDW
+139 LLSGRAGHRLVDW
-152 QEIAQVFAPKTPIDA
+152 QEVSDLFAPSTAIAA

-173 DMHASDVATIIRAL
+173 DMHPSDVATIIRAL
-187 PAEQRRQLADAMDD
+187 PTEQRRQLADAMDD

-219 IEGLDIARLTS
+219 IENLDMERLTS
-230 VFDEMEYDDLAD
+230 VYDDLAD

-271 SYSSG
+271 SYPAG
-276 TAGALM
+276 TAGSLM

-292 ATVAEALALVRDPE
+292 ATVAEALAHIRDPE

-322 YPPTGTYIGV
+322 YPPTGTYVGV
-332 VNFQRLLRER
+332 VHFQRLLRER
-342 PSMTL
+342 PSL
-347 RHCVENDP
+347 SLKQCLDSEP
-355 TIDPTLPEREVAERL
+355 TIDPMLTDRDVAKRL

-376 AVGVCDTN
+376 AVGVCDSN

-395 VLDNALPADWRR
+395 VLDNALPADWRG
-407 KIVARSPESNQIPP
+407 K
-421 MLSINS
+421 
-427 EHDLNGAHD
+427 
-436 ETP
+436 

>member
-1 MQGYPRCMVGELLY
+1 MSGELLY

-37 IIIVAGRGSDA
+37 IIVVPGRGTEA

-62 IFVSATR
+62 IFISATR
-69 VETLDNSGVRLKSW
+69 INTLDNAGAQLKSW

-98 LGKDVLDKRVGDEL
+98 LGKDILDKKHGDE
-112 ISDVALIHKVGK
+112 IVSDVALVHHTGK
-124 SSTWQVSKVRLSKRG
+124 TSSWQISKVRLSKRG
-139 ILNTRSGTRVVDW
+139 LLSGRAGHRLVDW
-152 QEIAQVFAPKTPIDA
+152 QEVSELFAPSTAIAA

-173 DMHASDVATIIRAL
+173 DMHPSDVATIIRAL
-187 PAEQRRQLADAMDD
+187 PTEQRRQLADAMDD

-219 IEGLDIARLTS
+219 IENLDMERLTS

-256 DAMDDEDAETMRQLL
+256 DAMDDQDAETMRQLL
-271 SYSSG
+271 SYPTG
-276 TAGALM
+276 TAGSLM

-292 ATVAEALALVRDPE
+292 ATVAEALAHIRDPE

-322 YPPTGTYIGV
+322 YPPTGTYLGV
-332 VNFQRLLRER
+332 VHFQRLLRER
-342 PSMTL
+342 PSL
-347 RHCVENDP
+347 SLKQCLDNEP
-355 TIDPTLPEREVAERL
+355 TIDPMLTDRDVAKRL

-376 AVGVCDTN
+376 AVGVCDSN

-395 VLDNALPADWRR
+395 VLDNALPTDWRR
-407 KIVARSPESNQIPP
+407 K
-421 MLSINS
+421 
-427 EHDLNGAHD
+427 
-436 ETP
+436 